1 MERISE
7 VSDVELDITR
17 EIINIGLAKVA
28 DSLAAIAKETVHV
41 NVPDVRFLN
50 PSDVDK
56 LLPDSNPQ
64 DAVIQSDI
72 EGDISGQTFL
82 IFTKKQTENI
92 ANVCIGCKDNFTG
105 NYTAMEK
112 SLLLEISNILTGALV
127 TQLANI
133 LKFKLHGLPPQFV
146 PYRERSSFEELI
158 KGLHFSK
165 PFVLTVK
172 TEFKNTGSIAEMPL
186 LVVFDA
192 DTFDKV
198 LVAIR
203 KAGEQNTRMFSK

>member
-1 MERISE
+1 MDRISE
-7 VSDVELDITR
+7 VSDIELDITR

-50 PSDVDK
+50 PGDLDHI
-56 LLPDSNPQ
+56 LPESNPQ

-82 IFTKKQTENI
+82 IFTKNQTENI
-92 ANVCIGCKDNFTG
+92 SNVCIGCKDNFSG

-146 PYRERSSFEELI
+146 PYRERHSFLDLI
-158 KGLHFSK
+158 KGLHLAK

-198 LVAIR
+198 LEAIR
-203 KAGEQNTRMFSK
+203 KVSKQDGKIIAK